1 MAINYVN
8 FKDIMSMPSSPQS
21 YECITIIKCPETTNN
36 VVYFSVDGIVGIVV
50 GTLKTCYLGVPEDHP
65 WANKTCDFFNSEAS
79 PIRVN
84 GHVTYTDIDSAL
96 NGNLNQ
102 PIAVRLGMLS
112 NSNNYKYWIGWEYD
126 NIINTCEYTSA
137 FEIIKLEIIQASRV
151 TDELIYNCRLA
162 GSI

>member
-8 FKDIMSMPSSPQS
+8 FKDMMSMPCSPES

-36 VVYFSVDGIVGIVV
+36 VIYFSVKGIVGIVV
-50 GTLKTCYLGVPEDHP
+50 GTLKSCYLGVPENHP
-65 WANKTCDFFNSEAS
+65 WANKTCDFFNSETS

-84 GHVTYTDIDSAL
+84 GRITYTDIDSAL
-96 NGNLNQ
+96 NGTLNQ
-102 PIAVRLGMLS
+102 PVAVRANMLS
-112 NSNNYKYWIGWEYD
+112 NRDEYKYWIGWEYD
-126 NIINTCEYTSA
+126 NIISRHKHTSA
-137 FEIIKLEIIQASRV
+137 LDVIKSEIIQASRV

>member
-8 FKDIMSMPSSPQS
+8 FKDMMSMPCSPES

-36 VVYFSVDGIVGIVV
+36 VIYFSVKGIVV
-50 GTLKTCYLGVPEDHP
+50 GTLKSCYLGVPENHP
-65 WANKTCDFFNSEAS
+65 WANKTCDFFNSETS

-84 GHVTYTDIDSAL
+84 GRITYTDIDSSL
-96 NGNLNQ
+96 NGTLNQ
-102 PIAVRLGMLS
+102 PVAVRANMLL
-112 NSNNYKYWIGWEYD
+112 NRDEYKYWIGWEYD
-126 NIINTCEYTSA
+126 NIISRHKHASA
-137 FEIIKLEIIQASRV
+137 LDVIKSEIIQASRV